1 MVTHRGHL
9 SRILSIRQLPSG
21 GAGGKLTD
29 EDWDRWKEWIGWAF
43 KSFDPERHELMF
55 ECNEHN
61 VLVGAKDDWI
71 AACYLGVAIHQ
82 HNGKASGPLIIYIYV
97 RVKDIIHQNADLSK
111 RKRQEGS
118 KKEDTDSGGPNERPG
133 KVSQRGQRDPSS
145 F

>member
-1 MVTHRGHL
+1 MRSPGMQPHSPGTLLEDGCLMVTHRGHM

-21 GAGGKLTD
+21 GVGGKLTD

-61 VLVGAKDDWI
+61 VLVGGKDDWI

-82 HNGKASGPLIIYIYV
+82 HNEK
-97 RVKDIIHQNADLSK
+97 HQGRS
-111 RKRQEGS
+111 
-118 KKEDTDSGGPNERPG
+118 
-133 KVSQRGQRDPSS
+133 
-145 F
+145 